1 MLGETIIADYFSGL
15 PLSGVLTVMVKYNF
29 DPDNEVQSM
38 AWKRASYK
46 SSQKVLRRLANG
58 DCILGAAGIVC
69 RRSVQFTNNDVQSWN
84 NHAFLRVP
92 VACPCTNCCNSTA
105 EQL

>member
-38 AWKRASYK
+38 A
-46 SSQKVLRRLANG
+46 
-58 DCILGAAGIVC
+58 
-69 RRSVQFTNNDVQSWN
+69 
-84 NHAFLRVP
+84 
-92 VACPCTNCCNSTA
+92 
-105 EQL
+105 